1 MFIFVT
7 TGLPW
12 SACIRFICHE
22 QCWGARLYRS
32 YGATSSW
39 NSHSW
44 STSSQVSLRLPHGP
58 ATAHSTNTKIISFRC
73 CSPLFYV
80 RWKMANTFKC
90 LIKFTFHLFFKLF
103 LHMVNFPLVS
113 EAVTQLQNQAFTCS
127 SVIDEAFLNTWTTS
141 GFSSLKLNLGFHI
154 LNQSICCTWNWK
166 Q

>member
-39 NSHSW
+39 NSPSW
-44 STSSQVSLRLPHGP
+44 STSSQVSLRLPTVLLQHTVQILRLSVS
-58 ATAHSTNTKIISFRC
+58 AVYL
-73 CSPLFYV
+73 LFYV

-113 EAVTQLQNQAFTCS
+113 EAVTQLQNQTFTCS

>member
-1 MFIFVT
+1 MAWAVLGCKAIPFLWSNFLLELPFLVNQFPGEFEVT
-7 TGLPW
+7 
-12 SACIRFICHE
+12 
-22 QCWGARLYRS
+22 
-32 YGATSSW
+32 
-39 NSHSW
+39 
-44 STSSQVSLRLPHGP
+44 HGP
-58 ATAHSTNTKIISFRC
+58 ATAHSTNTKIISISFRC

-90 LIKFTFHLFFKLF
+90 LITFTLHLFFKLF

-127 SVIDEAFLNTWTTS
+127 SVIDKAFLNTWTTS